1 MRMNTRRLVAAAMAL
16 LLLLSLCA
24 NALAYSTIKYGA
36 TGDSVRAMQRAL
48 KSKGY
53 YTGTVDGKF
62 GPKTR
67 SAVYRYQKAI
77 GLIAD
82 GRPGNKTLSALYH
95 GTKAANTVDKEKASA
110 VVARN
115 SKSLYYGCRGERV
128 KNLQRLLRNA
138 GYFKGSVDG
147 VFGDLL
153 LIAVKRFQWAK
164 GLRGD
169 GIAGPKTMALLTD

>member
-1 MRMNTRRLVAAAMAL
+1 MPMNKRRLIAAALAVLFVM
-16 LLLLSLCA
+16 SLCA
-24 NALAYSTIKYGA
+24 TALAYSTIRYGT

-77 GLIAD
+77 GLPAD
-82 GRPGNKTLSALYH
+82 GKPGNKTLSSLYH
-95 GTKAANTVDKEKASA
+95 GTKAANTVDKEKARA
-110 VVARN
+110 VVAKNR
-115 SKSLYYGCRGERV
+115 KSLYYGCRGDRV

-169 GIAGPKTMALLTD
+169 GIAGPKTLALLNK